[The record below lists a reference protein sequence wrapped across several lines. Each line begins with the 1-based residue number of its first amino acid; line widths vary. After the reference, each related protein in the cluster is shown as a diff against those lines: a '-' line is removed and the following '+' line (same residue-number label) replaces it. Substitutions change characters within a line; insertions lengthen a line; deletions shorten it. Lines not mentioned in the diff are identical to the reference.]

1 MAVLDHGP
9 TGKPTTTKARESY
22 GRIDDEGQ
30 VMYVATTKTT
40 MRKAT
45 AKRATST
52 NGTKTAKKASTK
64 RKKPMTANE
73 ALLIAWQHDYETRH
87 GKAKSK

>member
-1 MAVLDHGP
+1 MALLDQGP

-22 GRIDDEGQ
+22 GRIDDERQ
-30 VMYVATTKTT
+30 VMHVATTKTT

-52 NGTKTAKKASTK
+52 NGTKTTKKASTK
-64 RKKPMTANE
+64 RKKPMTTNE
-73 ALLIAWQHDYETRH
+73 ALMIAWQHDYETRH
-87 GKAKSK
+87 GKTKRK